1 MLGFIRMKTKT
12 VIQKTNAARLLDRAG
27 IDYKLVPYEVD
38 EQNLA
43 ADHVA
48 SQLGEPLEQ
57 VFKTIVLHGD
67 KTGHFVC
74 IVAGNR
80 EVDPKKAAKASG
92 NKKSELIPMKE
103 LFPVTGYIRGGC
115 TALGMK
121 KKLPAY
127 ISEEA
132 LSFPFIYVSA
142 GQRGLQIK
150 VSPADWIK
158 ATDAVPADLCQA

>member
-80 EVDPKKAAKASG
+80 EVDLKKAAKASG

-132 LSFPFIYVSA
+132 
-142 GQRGLQIK
+142 
-150 VSPADWIK
+150 
-158 ATDAVPADLCQA
+158 

>member
-48 SQLGEPLEQ
+48 SQLGEPIEQ

-80 EVDPKKAAKASG
+80 EVDLKKAAKASG

-103 LFPVTGYIRGGC
+103 LFHVTGYIRGGC

-121 KKLPAY
+121 KSSLSTSLKEPCHFPLYMSLP
-127 ISEEA
+127 
-132 LSFPFIYVSA
+132 VN
-142 GQRGLQIK
+142 
-150 VSPADWIK
+150 AD
-158 ATDAVPADLCQA
+158 CR

>member
-80 EVDPKKAAKASG
+80 EVDLKKAAKASG

-121 KKLPAY
+121 KAPCLH
-127 ISEEA
+127 
-132 LSFPFIYVSA
+132 L
-142 GQRGLQIK
+142 
-150 VSPADWIK
+150 
-158 ATDAVPADLCQA
+158 

>member
-80 EVDPKKAAKASG
+80 EVDLKKAAKASG

-103 LFPVTGYIRGGC
+103 LFPVTGYIR
-115 TALGMK
+115 
-121 KKLPAY
+121 
-127 ISEEA
+127 
-132 LSFPFIYVSA
+132 
-142 GQRGLQIK
+142 
-150 VSPADWIK
+150 ADAPPW
-158 ATDAVPADLCQA
+158 V

>member
-57 VFKTIVLHGD
+57 VFKTIVLD
-67 KTGHFVC
+67 
-74 IVAGNR
+74 R
-80 EVDPKKAAKASG
+80 
-92 NKKSELIPMKE
+92 KSTRLN
-103 LFPVTGYIRGGC
+103 
-115 TALGMK
+115 
-121 KKLPAY
+121 
-127 ISEEA
+127 S
-132 LSFPFIYVSA
+132 SH
-142 GQRGLQIK
+142 
-150 VSPADWIK
+150 
-158 ATDAVPADLCQA
+158 